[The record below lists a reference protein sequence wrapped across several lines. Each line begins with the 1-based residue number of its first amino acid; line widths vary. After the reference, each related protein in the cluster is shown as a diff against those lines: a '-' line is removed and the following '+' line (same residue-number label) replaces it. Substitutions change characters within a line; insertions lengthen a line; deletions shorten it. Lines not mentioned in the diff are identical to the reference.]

1 MEDPVYLNVYKS
13 ESFLII
19 IGLLRWHFVGE
30 SWIWTQAIPRTWSN
44 NVAQFAKRTPQG
56 QLKTAVI
63 FFENDK
69 KNLLLI

>member
-44 NVAQFAKRTPQG
+44 NVAQFAKRTPQ
-56 QLKTAVI
+56 LKTAVI
-63 FFENDK
+63 FYFENDK